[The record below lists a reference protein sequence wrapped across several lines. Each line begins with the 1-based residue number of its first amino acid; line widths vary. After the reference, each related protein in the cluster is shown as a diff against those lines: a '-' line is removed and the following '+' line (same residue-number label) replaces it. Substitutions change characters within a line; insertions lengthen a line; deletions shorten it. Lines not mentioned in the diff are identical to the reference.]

1 MLQRGDRAIFKVK
14 DDDEC
19 GYGEMCGLL
28 EDDLKISKGYGLWWM
43 HDEDINFRLVR
54 LDEDAY
60 AVKDY
65 AISNSCV
72 ANIYV
77 EHDVGETCGLVDVPN
92 CEP

>member
-1 MLQRGDRAIFKVK
+1 
-14 DDDEC
+14 
-19 GYGEMCGLL
+19 
-28 EDDLKISKGYGLWWM
+28 M

-54 LDEDAY
+54 LDENAY

-72 ANIYV
+72 ASIYV
-77 EHDVGETCGLVDVPN
+77 VHDVGETCGLVDVPN